1 MRIWWVWAKKTWKFI
16 DFVKIFCWSNFL
28 QPCCPIWLVAT
39 RAWVSIVL
47 RGVSIDLFTK
57 IIKISD
63 FEVLRSR
70 FYIFD
75 VNYCLSIFAKIDNLF
90 FLQFFLRLNAMD
102 DGVLETRLE
111 SWNAWLF
118 TDNCKHNGRRNHHH
132 RHENEIRLF
141 GMMLRHHQLYDQA
154 ENLIQNQ
161 DFGRRKISIENW
173 NFEAKM

>member
-1 MRIWWVWAKKTWKFI
+1 M
-16 DFVKIFCWSNFL
+16 
-28 QPCCPIWLVAT
+28 
-39 RAWVSIVL
+39 VL

-63 FEVLRSR
+63 FEVLRIR

-111 SWNAWLF
+111 SWNA
-118 TDNCKHNGRRNHHH
+118 
-132 RHENEIRLF
+132 
-141 GMMLRHHQLYDQA
+141 
-154 ENLIQNQ
+154 
-161 DFGRRKISIENW
+161 
-173 NFEAKM
+173 